1 MHLSALKFLNTSVIM
16 YTCEIRYHLQRPRPG
31 CRWKNIG
38 KQGRYKM
45 PITNIIIPASC
56 VVLILLIVIFFKST
70 YLTAPPNKALII
82 SGFRKSAGK
91 PRVVIGGSTIRI
103 PFLERI
109 DEIALDL
116 IQVDI
121 KTSSSVPTSEYININ
136 VDAVANV
143 KVASNPEYVVRAAE
157 NFLNKDADHI
167 GYVAQQVIEGNM
179 REIIGQMKL
188 SELIQKRDIFAQ
200 KVQSSVQ
207 EEMARMGLEV
217 VNLTIQNFIDDNS
230 VITDLGIENIS
241 QIRKDA
247 AISKANAERDVAI
260 AQAQASDQSNK
271 AKVAAQ
277 VSIAEQNKDLAIR
290 QAQFKIE
297 EDQKKAAADAAY
309 KIQEEAERRSIETAS
324 VEADIARREKEIE
337 LREKEVQL
345 KERELEANVRKKAEA
360 ERYAAEQAAE
370 AKKYEEAQAAEAK
383 RIAMEEEAKGIEAIG
398 IAEARA
404 LELKAEAMAKLNE
417 AGKLE
422 MLLSA
427 LPEIV
432 KAASDPLNKVGSIT
446 MYGDGNSTRLVK
458 DVMTT
463 VNQISEGVGLDIAGL
478 VNKAMPKGEE
488 NSGQ

>member
-1 MHLSALKFLNTSVIM
+1 METIILIPIICVIAV
-16 YTCEIRYHLQRPRPG
+16 LF
-31 CRWKNIG
+31 
-38 KQGRYKM
+38 
-45 PITNIIIPASC
+45 II
-56 VVLILLIVIFFKST
+56 IFFKTT

-82 SGFRKSAGK
+82 SGFRKTAGK

-103 PFLERI
+103 PFLERV

-143 KVASNPEYVVRAAE
+143 KVASNPEYVVLAAE
-157 NFLNKDADHI
+157 NFLNKDADYI

-179 REIIGQMKL
+179 REIIGQMRL

-217 VNLTIQNFIDDNS
+217 VNLTIQNFIDDNN

-260 AQAQASDQSNK
+260 AQAMASDQSNK
-271 AKVAAQ
+271 AKVEAQ

-309 KIQEEAERRSIETAS
+309 KIQEEAERRSIEIAS
-324 VEADIARREKEIE
+324 AEADIARREKEIE

-398 IAEARA
+398 IAEAKA

-427 LPEIV
+427 LPDIV

-463 VNQISEGVGLDIAGL
+463 VNQISEGIGLDIPNL
-478 VNKAMPKGEE
+478 VNKAMPKEE
-488 NSGQ
+488 

>member
-1 MHLSALKFLNTSVIM
+1 MNTIIMIPVI
-16 YTCEIRYHLQRPRPG
+16 C
-31 CRWKNIG
+31 
-38 KQGRYKM
+38 
-45 PITNIIIPASC
+45 AAA
-56 VVLILLIVIFFKST
+56 LIVIFIFFKTT

-82 SGFRKSAGK
+82 SGFRKHMGK

-103 PFLERI
+103 PFLERVDDI
-109 DEIALDL
+109 SLDL

-157 NFLNKDADHI
+157 NFLNKDADYI

-230 VITDLGIENIS
+230 VISDLGIENIS

-260 AQAQASDQSNK
+260 AQAQAQDQSNR
-271 AKVAAQ
+271 AKVEALA
-277 VSIAEQNKDLAIR
+277 SIAEQNKDLAIR

-309 KIQEEAERRSIETAS
+309 KIQEEAERRSIEVAS
-324 VEADIARREKEIE
+324 AEADIARREKEIE

-360 ERYAAEQAAE
+360 ERYAAEQEAE
-370 AKKYEEAQAAEAK
+370 AKKYQEAQAAEAK

-398 IAEARA
+398 IAEAKA

-463 VNQISEGVGLDIAGL
+463 VNQISEGVGLDIPGL
-478 VNKAMPKGEE
+478 VNKVMPKGEASE
-488 NSGQ
+488 

>member
-1 MHLSALKFLNTSVIM
+1 M
-16 YTCEIRYHLQRPRPG
+16 
-31 CRWKNIG
+31 
-38 KQGRYKM
+38 
-45 PITNIIIPASC
+45 
-56 VVLILLIVIFFKST
+56 
-70 YLTAPPNKALII
+70 
-82 SGFRKSAGK
+82 
-91 PRVVIGGSTIRI
+91 
-103 PFLERI
+103 
-109 DEIALDL
+109 
-116 IQVDI
+116 DI

-309 KIQEEAERRSIETAS
+309 KIQEEAERRSIEIAS
-324 VEADIARREKEIE
+324 AEADIARREKEIE

-345 KERELEANVRKKAEA
+345 KERELEANVKKKAEA

-422 MLLSA
+422 MLISA
-427 LPEIV
+427 LPDIV
-432 KAASDPLNKVGSIT
+432 KAASEPLNKVGSIT

-458 DVMTT
+458 DIMTT
-463 VNQISEGVGLDIAGL
+463 VNQVSEGVGLDIAGL
-478 VNKAMPKGEE
+478 VNKAMPKSEE
-488 NSGQ
+488 KK

>member
-1 MHLSALKFLNTSVIM
+1 METLYL
-16 YTCEIRYHLQRPRPG
+16 
-31 CRWKNIG
+31 
-38 KQGRYKM
+38 
-45 PITNIIIPASC
+45 IPAVC
-56 VVLILLIVIFFKST
+56 AAAIVVIIIFFKST

-103 PFLERI
+103 PFLERV

-157 NFLNKDADHI
+157 NFLNKEPDHI

-230 VITDLGIENIS
+230 VISDLGIENIS

-260 AQAQASDQSNK
+260 AQALASDQSNK

-277 VSIAEQNKDLAIR
+277 VSIAEQNKDLTIR

-309 KIQEEAERRSIETAS
+309 RIQEEAERRSIEIAS
-324 VEADIARREKEIE
+324 AEADIAKREKEIE
-337 LREKEVQL
+337 LREREVQL
-345 KERELEANVRKKAEA
+345 KERELDANIRKKAEA

-370 AKKYEEAQAAEAK
+370 AKKYQEAQEAEAK
-383 RIAMEEEAKGIEAIG
+383 RYAMEEEAKGIEAIG

-427 LPEIV
+427 MPAIV

-446 MYGDGNSTRLVK
+446 MYGDGNSTKLVK

-463 VNQISEGVGLDIAGL
+463 VNQISEGVGLDIPGL
-478 VNKAMPKGEE
+478 VNKIMPD
-488 NSGQ
+488 NNNNNNNQ

>member
-1 MHLSALKFLNTSVIM
+1 MSTLIM
-16 YTCEIRYHLQRPRPG
+16 
-31 CRWKNIG
+31 
-38 KQGRYKM
+38 
-45 PITNIIIPASC
+45 IPALC
-56 VVLILLIVIFFKST
+56 AAAILVIVIFFKST
-70 YLTAPPNKALII
+70 YLTASPNKALII
-82 SGFRKSAGK
+82 SGFRKTAGK

-103 PFLERI
+103 PFLERV

-116 IQVDI
+116 IQVDT

-143 KVASNPEYVVRAAE
+143 KVASSPEYVVRAAE

-230 VITDLGIENIS
+230 VISDLGIENIS

-247 AISKANAERDVAI
+247 AISKANAERDVAF
-260 AQAQASDQSNK
+260 AQALASDQSNK

-277 VSIAEQNKDLAIR
+277 VSIAEQNKDLTIR

-309 KIQEEAERRSIETAS
+309 RIQEEAERRSIEIAS
-324 VEADIARREKEIE
+324 AEADIAKREKEIE
-337 LREKEVQL
+337 LREREVQL
-345 KERELEANVRKKAEA
+345 KERELDANIRKKAEA

-370 AKKYEEAQAAEAK
+370 AKKYQEAQEAEAK
-383 RIAMEEEAKGIEAIG
+383 RYAMEEEAKGIEAIG

-427 LPEIV
+427 MPAIV

-446 MYGDGNSTRLVK
+446 MYGDGNSTKLVK

-463 VNQISEGVGLDIAGL
+463 VNQISEGVGLDIPGL
-478 VNKAMPKGEE
+478 VNRIMPGESDQQAAAS
-488 NSGQ
+488 NQ

>member
-1 MHLSALKFLNTSVIM
+1 MLSSTIL
-16 YTCEIRYHLQRPRPG
+16 
-31 CRWKNIG
+31 
-38 KQGRYKM
+38 
-45 PITNIIIPASC
+45 PISG
-56 VVLILLIVIFFKST
+56 VVLVIFLVFFFRST
-70 YLTAPPNKALII
+70 YMTAPPNKALII
-82 SGFRKSAGK
+82 TGFRKSHGK
-91 PRVVIGGSTIRI
+91 PRVVIGCSTIRM
-103 PFLERI
+103 PFLERV

-143 KVASNPEYVVRAAE
+143 KVASNADSVIRAAE
-157 NFLNKDADHI
+157 NFLNRDADYI

-207 EEMARMGLEV
+207 EEMSRMGLEV
-217 VNLTIQNFIDDNS
+217 VNLTIQNFIDDNN

-247 AISKANAERDVAI
+247 AISKANADRDVAI

-277 VSIAEQNKDLAIR
+277 ASIAEQNKDLAIR

-297 EDQKKAAADAAY
+297 EDQKKATADAAY
-309 KIQEEAERRSIETAS
+309 KIQEEAERRSIEIAS
-324 VEADIARREKEIE
+324 AEADIARREKEIE

-345 KERELEANVRKKAEA
+345 KERELEANVKKKAEA
-360 ERYAAEQAAE
+360 ERYAVEQAAE
-370 AKKYEEAQAAEAK
+370 AKKYQEAQEAEAK

-398 IAEARA
+398 IAEARS

-427 LPEIV
+427 LPDIV
-432 KAASDPLNKVGSIT
+432 KAASEPLNQVDKIT
-446 MYGDGNSTRLVK
+446 MYGDGNSTKLVK

-463 VNQISEGVGLDIAGL
+463 VNQVSEGVGLDIPGL
-478 VNKAMPKGEE
+478 VNQVMPKG
-488 NSGQ
+488 GDQ

>member
-1 MHLSALKFLNTSVIM
+1 MNPVI
-16 YTCEIRYHLQRPRPG
+16 Y
-31 CRWKNIG
+31 
-38 KQGRYKM
+38 
-45 PITNIIIPASC
+45 IPVIC
-56 VVLILLIVIFFKST
+56 VVIVLFAVVFFKST

-103 PFLERI
+103 PFLERV

-143 KVASNPEYVVRAAE
+143 KVASSPEYVVRAAE
-157 NFLNKDADHI
+157 NFLNKDANHI

-200 KVQSSVQ
+200 KVQSSVT

-230 VITDLGIENIS
+230 VISDLGIENIS

-260 AQAQASDQSNK
+260 AQAEASELSNK

-277 VSIAEQNKDLAIR
+277 VSIAEQNKDLAIQ

-297 EDQKKAAADAAY
+297 EDQKKATADAAY
-309 KIQEEAERRSIETAS
+309 RIQEEAERRSIEIATA
-324 VEADIARREKEIE
+324 EANIAKREKEIE
-337 LREKEVQL
+337 LREKEVML
-345 KERELEANVRKKAEA
+345 AERELDANVRKKAEA

-370 AKKYEEAQAAEAK
+370 AKKYQEAQEAEA
-383 RIAMEEEAKGIEAIG
+383 RRYAMEEEAKGIEAKG

-417 AGKLE
+417 AGKLD
-422 MLLSA
+422 MLLSV
-427 LPEIV
+427 LPDIV
-432 KAASDPLNKVGSIT
+432 RAASEPLNNVGSIT
-446 MYGDGNSTRLVK
+446 MYGDGNSTKLVK

-463 VNQISEGVGLDIAGL
+463 VSQISEGVGLDIPNL
-478 VNKAMPKGEE
+478 VSQVMPKKDKAE
-488 NSGQ
+488 

>member
-1 MHLSALKFLNTSVIM
+1 MMTYIVPILCLVALVVVI
-16 YTCEIRYHLQRPRPG
+16 
-31 CRWKNIG
+31 
-38 KQGRYKM
+38 
-45 PITNIIIPASC
+45 
-56 VVLILLIVIFFKST
+56 IFFRST

-103 PFLERI
+103 PFLERV

-143 KVASNPEYVVRAAE
+143 KVGSNPEFVVRAAE
-157 NFLNKDADHI
+157 NFLNKEADHI

-260 AQAQASDQSNK
+260 AQALASDQSNK

-277 VSIAEQNKDLAIR
+277 VNIAEQNKDLAIR
-290 QAQFKIE
+290 RAQFKIE
-297 EDQKKAAADAAY
+297 EDQKRATADAAY
-309 KIQEEAERRSIETAS
+309 KIQEEAERRSIEIATT
-324 VEADIARREKEIE
+324 EADIAKREKEIE

-345 KERELEANVRKKAEA
+345 KVKELEANVKRKAEA

-417 AGKLE
+417 AGKLQ

-427 LPEIV
+427 LPDIV
-432 KAASDPLNKVGSIT
+432 KAASAPLDKVGSIT
-446 MYGDGNSTRLVK
+446 MYGEGNSARLVR
-458 DVMTT
+458 DIMTT
-463 VNQISEGVGLDIAGL
+463 VNQVSEGVGLDIPGL
-478 VNKAMPKGEE
+478 VSNVMPKQTEAKPADTQKPEE
-488 NSGQ
+488 KN

>member
-1 MHLSALKFLNTSVIM
+1 MNNVFLIPIIFIAVILV
-16 YTCEIRYHLQRPRPG
+16 IF
-31 CRWKNIG
+31 
-38 KQGRYKM
+38 
-45 PITNIIIPASC
+45 
-56 VVLILLIVIFFKST
+56 IFFKTT
-70 YLTAPPNKALII
+70 YLTASPNKALII

-103 PFLERI
+103 PFLERV

-230 VITDLGIENIS
+230 VISDLGIENIS

-370 AKKYEEAQAAEAK
+370 AKKYQEAQAAEAK

-398 IAEARA
+398 IAEAKA

-446 MYGDGNSTRLVK
+446 MYGDGNSTKLVK
-458 DVMTT
+458 DIMTT
-463 VNQISEGVGLDIAGL
+463 VNQVSEGVGLDIPGL
-478 VNKAMPKGEE
+478 VNKVMPKEE
-488 NSGQ
+488 

>member
-1 MHLSALKFLNTSVIM
+1 M
-16 YTCEIRYHLQRPRPG
+16 
-31 CRWKNIG
+31 
-38 KQGRYKM
+38 
-45 PITNIIIPASC
+45 
-56 VVLILLIVIFFKST
+56 
-70 YLTAPPNKALII
+70 
-82 SGFRKSAGK
+82 
-91 PRVVIGGSTIRI
+91 
-103 PFLERI
+103 
-109 DEIALDL
+109 
-116 IQVDI
+116 
-121 KTSSSVPTSEYININ
+121 
-136 VDAVANV
+136 
-143 KVASNPEYVVRAAE
+143 
-157 NFLNKDADHI
+157 
-167 GYVAQQVIEGNM
+167 
-179 REIIGQMKL
+179 
-188 SELIQKRDIFAQ
+188 
-200 KVQSSVQ
+200 
-207 EEMARMGLEV
+207 
-217 VNLTIQNFIDDNS
+217 
-230 VITDLGIENIS
+230 
-241 QIRKDA
+241 
-247 AISKANAERDVAI
+247 AI
-260 AQAQASDQSNK
+260 AQALASDQSNK

-277 VSIAEQNKDLAIR
+277 VNIAEQNKDLAIR

-309 KIQEEAERRSIETAS
+309 KIQEEAERRSIEIAS
-324 VEADIARREKEIE
+324 TEADIARREKEIE

-427 LPEIV
+427 LPDIV

-463 VNQISEGVGLDIAGL
+463 VNQISEGIGLDIPNL
-478 VNKAMPKGEE
+478 VNKAMPKEE
-488 NSGQ
+488 

>member
-1 MHLSALKFLNTSVIM
+1 MIPSQFVFIFIAVIAAL
-16 YTCEIRYHLQRPRPG
+16 
-31 CRWKNIG
+31 
-38 KQGRYKM
+38 
-45 PITNIIIPASC
+45 
-56 VVLILLIVIFFKST
+56 LILIFFRTT
-70 YLTAPPNKALII
+70 YLTASPNKALII
-82 SGFRKSAGK
+82 SGFRKTEGR

-103 PFLERI
+103 PFLERV
-109 DEIALDL
+109 DEINLDL

-121 KTSSSVPTSEYININ
+121 KTSSSVPTQEYININ

-143 KVASNPEYVVRAAE
+143 KIKSLPEYVVRAAE
-157 NFLNKDADHI
+157 NFLNKPSEYI

-188 SELIQKRDIFAQ
+188 SELIQQRDIFAQ
-200 KVQSSVQ
+200 KVQSSVS
-207 EEMARMGLEV
+207 EEMSRMGLEV
-217 VNLTIQNFIDDNS
+217 VNLTIQNFIDDNN

-260 AQAQASDQSNK
+260 AQSLASEQSNK

-277 VSIAEQNKDLAIR
+277 ANIAEQNKELAIR
-290 QAQFKIE
+290 RAQFKIE
-297 EDQKKAAADAAY
+297 EDQKRAAADAAY
-309 KIQEEAERRSIETAS
+309 KIQEEAERRSIEIATA
-324 VEADIARREKEIE
+324 EADIAKREKEIE

-345 KERELEANVRKKAEA
+345 KERELEANVKKKAEA

-398 IAEARA
+398 IAEAKA
-404 LELKAEAMAKLNE
+404 LELKAEAMRKLNE

-427 LPEIV
+427 MPNIV
-432 KAASDPLNKVGSIT
+432 KAASDPLNKVESIT
-446 MYGDGNSTRLVK
+446 MYGEGNSAKLVK

-463 VNQISEGVGLDIAGL
+463 VNQVSEGVGLDIPGL
-478 VNKAMPKGEE
+478 VKNIMPSSSK
-488 NSGQ
+488 NSE

>member
-1 MHLSALKFLNTSVIM
+1 MT
-16 YTCEIRYHLQRPRPG
+16 T
-31 CRWKNIG
+31 
-38 KQGRYKM
+38 
-45 PITNIIIPASC
+45 
-56 VVLILLIVIFFKST
+56 ILLVPVICVIAILFIVVFFKTT

-82 SGFRKSAGK
+82 SGFRKTSGK

-103 PFLERI
+103 PFLERV

-143 KVASNPEYVVRAAE
+143 KVASNPEYVVLAAE

-179 REIIGQMKL
+179 REIIGQMRL

-200 KVQSSVQ
+200 KVQSSVA

-217 VNLTIQNFIDDNS
+217 VNLTIQNFIDDNN

-260 AQAQASDQSNK
+260 AQALASDQSNK

-277 VSIAEQNKDLAIR
+277 VNIAEQNKDLAIR

-309 KIQEEAERRSIETAS
+309 KIQEEAERRSIEIAS
-324 VEADIARREKEIE
+324 TEADIARREKEIE

-398 IAEARA
+398 IAEAKA

-427 LPEIV
+427 LPDIV

-463 VNQISEGVGLDIAGL
+463 VNQISEGIGLDIPNL
-478 VNKAMPKGEE
+478 VNKAMPKEE
-488 NSGQ
+488 

>member
-1 MHLSALKFLNTSVIM
+1 MLSLYFV
-16 YTCEIRYHLQRPRPG
+16 
-31 CRWKNIG
+31 
-38 KQGRYKM
+38 
-45 PITNIIIPASC
+45 PIIC
-56 VVLILLIVIFFKST
+56 VVVILFIVIFFKST

-103 PFLERI
+103 PFLERV

-143 KVASNPEYVVRAAE
+143 KVASNPEFVVRAAE

-217 VNLTIQNFIDDNS
+217 VNLTIQNFIDDNN

-260 AQAQASDQSNK
+260 AQSQASDQSNK

-277 VSIAEQNKDLAIR
+277 ASIAEQNKDLAIR

-297 EDQKKAAADAAY
+297 EDQKRAAADAAY
-309 KIQEEAERRSIETAS
+309 KIQEEAERRSIEIAS
-324 VEADIARREKEIE
+324 AEADIARREKEIE

-345 KERELEANVRKKAEA
+345 KERELEANVKKKAEA
-360 ERYAAEQAAE
+360 ERYAVEQAAE

-427 LPEIV
+427 LPDIV

-463 VNQISEGVGLDIAGL
+463 VNQISEGVGLDIKGL
-478 VNKAMPKGEE
+478 VNKAMPKETSQE
-488 NSGQ
+488 

>member
-1 MHLSALKFLNTSVIM
+1 MNNVFMIPIICVAVI
-16 YTCEIRYHLQRPRPG
+16 IF
-31 CRWKNIG
+31 IF
-38 KQGRYKM
+38 
-45 PITNIIIPASC
+45 
-56 VVLILLIVIFFKST
+56 IFFKTT
-70 YLTAPPNKALII
+70 YMTASPNRALII

-103 PFLERI
+103 PFLERV

-230 VITDLGIENIS
+230 VISDLGIENIS

-309 KIQEEAERRSIETAS
+309 KIQEEAERRSIEIAS

-370 AKKYEEAQAAEAK
+370 AKKYQEAQAAEAK
-383 RIAMEEEAKGIEAIG
+383 RIAMEEEAKGIEAVG
-398 IAEARA
+398 IAEAKA

-446 MYGDGNSTRLVK
+446 MYGDGNSTKLVK
-458 DVMTT
+458 DIMTT
-463 VNQISEGVGLDIAGL
+463 VNQVSEGVGLDIPGL
-478 VNKAMPKGEE
+478 VSKVMPKEE
-488 NSGQ
+488 K

>member
-1 MHLSALKFLNTSVIM
+1 MLAS
-16 YTCEIRYHLQRPRPG
+16 Y
-31 CRWKNIG
+31 
-38 KQGRYKM
+38 
-45 PITNIIIPASC
+45 IIPIIC
-56 VVLILLIVIFFKST
+56 VVVFLFILVFFRST

-82 SGFRKSAGK
+82 SGFRRSAGK

-103 PFLERI
+103 PFLERV

-143 KVASNPEYVVRAAE
+143 KVASSPESVVRAAE
-157 NFLNKDADHI
+157 NFLNKDANHI

-188 SELIQKRDIFAQ
+188 SELIQKRDVFAQ
-200 KVQSSVQ
+200 NVQTSVS

-297 EDQKKAAADAAY
+297 EDQKKATADAAY
-309 KIQEEAERRSIETAS
+309 RIQEEAERRSIEIATA
-324 VEADIARREKEIE
+324 EADIAKREKEIE

-345 KERELEANVRKKAEA
+345 KERELDADIRKRAEA

-370 AKKYEEAQAAEAK
+370 AKKYQEAQEAEAK
-383 RIAMEEEAKGIEAIG
+383 RYAMEEEAKGIEAIG
-398 IAEARA
+398 IAEART

-427 LPEIV
+427 MPAIV
-432 KAASDPLNKVGSIT
+432 KAASEPLNNVGKIT
-446 MYGDGNSTRLVK
+446 MYGDGNSTKLVK

-463 VNQISEGVGLDIAGL
+463 VNQVSEGVGLDIPGL
-478 VNKAMPKGEE
+478 VNRIMPGGEKKE
-488 NSGQ
+488 TKEE

>member
-1 MHLSALKFLNTSVIM
+1 MSTF
-16 YTCEIRYHLQRPRPG
+16 YF
-31 CRWKNIG
+31 
-38 KQGRYKM
+38 
-45 PITNIIIPASC
+45 IPAIC
-56 VVLILLIVIFFKST
+56 AAAILVIVIFFKST

-103 PFLERI
+103 PFLERV

-143 KVASNPEYVVRAAE
+143 KVASSPEYVVRAAE
-157 NFLNKDADHI
+157 NFLNKEADHI

-230 VITDLGIENIS
+230 VISDLGIENIS

-260 AQAQASDQSNK
+260 AQALASDQSNK

-277 VSIAEQNKDLAIR
+277 VSIAEQNKDLSIR

-309 KIQEEAERRSIETAS
+309 RIQEEAERRSIEIAS
-324 VEADIARREKEIE
+324 AEADIAKREKEIE
-337 LREKEVQL
+337 LREREVQL
-345 KERELEANVRKKAEA
+345 KERELDANIRKKAEA

-370 AKKYEEAQAAEAK
+370 AKKYQEAQEAEAK
-383 RIAMEEEAKGIEAIG
+383 RYAMEEEAKGIEAIG

-427 LPEIV
+427 MPAIV

-446 MYGDGNSTRLVK
+446 MYGDGNSTKLVK

-463 VNQISEGVGLDIAGL
+463 VNQISEGVGLDIPGL
-478 VNKAMPKGEE
+478 VNRIMPSEGE
-488 NSGQ
+488 QA

>member
-1 MHLSALKFLNTSVIM
+1 MEQF
-16 YTCEIRYHLQRPRPG
+16 
-31 CRWKNIG
+31 
-38 KQGRYKM
+38 
-45 PITNIIIPASC
+45 IIPIVC
-56 VVLILLIVIFFKST
+56 VVLLILILIFFRST

-82 SGFRKSAGK
+82 SGFRKSSGK

-103 PFLERI
+103 PFLERV

-143 KVASNPEYVVRAAE
+143 KVASNPESVVRAAE
-157 NFLNKDADHI
+157 NFLNKDADYI

-230 VITDLGIENIS
+230 VISDLGIENIS

-260 AQAQASDQSNK
+260 AQALASDQANK

-277 VSIAEQNKDLAIR
+277 VNIAEQNKDLSIR
-290 QAQFKIE
+290 KAQFKIE
-297 EDQKKAAADAAY
+297 EDQKKATADAAY
-309 KIQEEAERRSIETAS
+309 KIQEEAERRSIEIAS
-324 VEADIARREKEIE
+324 AEADIARREKEIE

-345 KERELEANVRKKAEA
+345 KERELDANIRKKAEA

-427 LPEIV
+427 LPDIV

-463 VNQISEGVGLDIAGL
+463 VDQVSRGVGLDIPGL
-478 VNKAMPKGEE
+478 INQVMPPSDKKEDK
-488 NSGQ
+488 

>member
-1 MHLSALKFLNTSVIM
+1 MDST
-16 YTCEIRYHLQRPRPG
+16 
-31 CRWKNIG
+31 
-38 KQGRYKM
+38 
-45 PITNIIIPASC
+45 
-56 VVLILLIVIFFKST
+56 LILPIIGIAAVLVFILVFFKWT

-103 PFLERI
+103 PFLERV

-143 KVASNPEYVVRAAE
+143 KVASNPEHVVLAAE
-157 NFLNKDADHI
+157 NFLNKDATHI

-200 KVQSSVQ
+200 KVQSSVA
-207 EEMARMGLEV
+207 EEMGRMGLEV

-230 VITDLGIENIS
+230 VISDLGIENIS

-260 AQAQASDQSNK
+260 AQALASDQSNK

-297 EDQKKAAADAAY
+297 EDQKRATADASY
-309 KIQEEAERRSIETAS
+309 RIQEEAERRSIEIATA
-324 VEADIARREKEIE
+324 EADIAKREKEIE

-345 KERELEANVRKKAEA
+345 MERELEANVKKKAEA

-370 AKKYEEAQAAEAK
+370 AKKYQEAQAAEAK

-427 LPEIV
+427 LPDIV

-446 MYGDGNSTRLVK
+446 MYGDGNSTKLVK

-463 VNQISEGVGLDIAGL
+463 VSQISEGVGLDIPGL
-478 VNKAMPKGEE
+478 VNQVMPKQDPGKDKA
-488 NSGQ
+488 

>member
-1 MHLSALKFLNTSVIM
+1 MLSLYLV
-16 YTCEIRYHLQRPRPG
+16 
-31 CRWKNIG
+31 
-38 KQGRYKM
+38 
-45 PITNIIIPASC
+45 PIIC
-56 VVLILLIVIFFKST
+56 VVVLLFIIVFFKST

-103 PFLERI
+103 PFLERV

-143 KVASNPEYVVRAAE
+143 KVASNPEFVVRAAE

-200 KVQSSVQ
+200 KVQSSVA
-207 EEMARMGLEV
+207 EEMQRMGLEV

-230 VITDLGIENIS
+230 VISDLGIENIS

-260 AQAQASDQSNK
+260 AQALASDQSNK

-277 VSIAEQNKDLAIR
+277 ANIAEQNKELAIR
-290 QAQFKIE
+290 QSQFKIE
-297 EDQKKAAADAAY
+297 EDQKRATADAAY
-309 KIQEEAERRSIETAS
+309 KIQEEAERRSIEIAT
-324 VEADIARREKEIE
+324 VNADIARREKEIE

-345 KERELEANVRKKAEA
+345 KERELDADIRKRAEA

-370 AKKYEEAQAAEAK
+370 AKKYQEAQEAEAK

-427 LPEIV
+427 LPDIV
-432 KAASDPLNKVGSIT
+432 KAASEPLKQVDSIT
-446 MYGDGNSTRLVK
+446 MYGDGNSTKLVK

-463 VNQISEGVGLDIAGL
+463 VSQISEGVGLDIPGL
-478 VNKAMPKGEE
+478 VNKAMPKQ
-488 NSGQ
+488 NNAQ

>member
-1 MHLSALKFLNTSVIM
+1 MNNVFLIPIICIAVI
-16 YTCEIRYHLQRPRPG
+16 
-31 CRWKNIG
+31 
-38 KQGRYKM
+38 
-45 PITNIIIPASC
+45 
-56 VVLILLIVIFFKST
+56 IVIFTFFKTT
-70 YLTAPPNKALII
+70 YLTASPNKALII

-103 PFLERI
+103 PFLERV

-230 VITDLGIENIS
+230 VISDLGIENIS

-370 AKKYEEAQAAEAK
+370 AKKYQEAQAAEAK

-398 IAEARA
+398 IAEAKA

-427 LPEIV
+427 LPDIV
-432 KAASDPLNKVGSIT
+432 KAASDPLNKVSSIT
-446 MYGDGNSTRLVK
+446 MYGDGNSAKLVK
-458 DVMTT
+458 DIMTT
-463 VNQISEGVGLDIAGL
+463 VNQVSEGVGLDIPGL
-478 VNKAMPKGEE
+478 VNKVMPKEE
-488 NSGQ
+488 K

>member
-1 MHLSALKFLNTSVIM
+1 MMT
-16 YTCEIRYHLQRPRPG
+16 Y
-31 CRWKNIG
+31 
-38 KQGRYKM
+38 
-45 PITNIIIPASC
+45 IIPALC
-56 VVLILLIVIFFKST
+56 VIVLILIIVFFKST

-143 KVASNPEYVVRAAE
+143 KVASTPESVVRAAE

-207 EEMARMGLEV
+207 EEMSRMGLEV
-217 VNLTIQNFIDDNS
+217 VNLTIQNFIDDNN

-247 AISKANAERDVAI
+247 AISKANADRDVAI
-260 AQAQASDQSNK
+260 AQSQASDQANK

-277 VSIAEQNKDLAIR
+277 ASIAEQNKELAIR

-309 KIQEEAERRSIETAS
+309 KIQEEAERRSIEIAS
-324 VEADIARREKEIE
+324 AEADIARREKEIE

-427 LPEIV
+427 LPDIV

-463 VNQISEGVGLDIAGL
+463 VNQVSEGVGLDIPGL
-478 VNKAMPKGEE
+478 ISQVMPKQKPDSAKE
-488 NSGQ
+488 

>member
-1 MHLSALKFLNTSVIM
+1 M
-16 YTCEIRYHLQRPRPG
+16 E
-31 CRWKNIG
+31 
-38 KQGRYKM
+38 
-45 PITNIIIPASC
+45 NIIFIPVIC
-56 VVLILLIVIFFKST
+56 VIVLLFIFIFFKTT

-82 SGFRKSAGK
+82 SGFRKSMGK

-143 KVASNPEYVVRAAE
+143 KVASNPESVGRAAE
-157 NFLNKDADHI
+157 NFLNKEADHS

-217 VNLTIQNFIDDNS
+217 VNLTIQNFIDDNN

-247 AISKANAERDVAI
+247 AISKANADRDVAI
-260 AQAQASDQSNK
+260 AQSQAAELSNK

-277 VSIAEQNKDLAIR
+277 ANIAEQNKDLAIR

-345 KERELEANVRKKAEA
+345 KERELDANIRKKAEA

-427 LPEIV
+427 LPDIV

-463 VNQISEGVGLDIAGL
+463 VNQISEGVGLDIQGL
-478 VNKAMPKGEE
+478 VNKAMPKD
-488 NSGQ
+488 NDK

>member
-1 MHLSALKFLNTSVIM
+1 METILLIPVI
-16 YTCEIRYHLQRPRPG
+16 
-31 CRWKNIG
+31 
-38 KQGRYKM
+38 
-45 PITNIIIPASC
+45 C
-56 VVLILLIVIFFKST
+56 VAAILLIVIFFKTT

-82 SGFRKSAGK
+82 SGFRKTSGK
-91 PRVVIGGSTIRI
+91 PRMVIGGSTIRI
-103 PFLERI
+103 PFLERV

-116 IQVDI
+116 LQVDI

-143 KVASNPEYVVRAAE
+143 KVASNPEYVVLAAE

-179 REIIGQMKL
+179 REIIGQMRL

-200 KVQSSVQ
+200 KVQSSVA

-217 VNLTIQNFIDDNS
+217 VNLTIQNFIDDNN

-260 AQAQASDQSNK
+260 AQALASDQSNK

-277 VSIAEQNKDLAIR
+277 VNIAEQNKDLAIR

-309 KIQEEAERRSIETAS
+309 KIQEEAERRSIEIAS
-324 VEADIARREKEIE
+324 TEADIARREKEIE

-345 KERELEANVRKKAEA
+345 KERELEANIRKKAEA

-398 IAEARA
+398 IAEAKA

-427 LPEIV
+427 LPDIV

-446 MYGDGNSTRLVK
+446 MFGDGNSTRLVK

-463 VNQISEGVGLDIAGL
+463 VNQISEGIGLDIPNL
-478 VNKAMPKGEE
+478 VNKAMPKEE
-488 NSGQ
+488 

>member
-1 MHLSALKFLNTSVIM
+1 MNNVFLIPIICIAVI
-16 YTCEIRYHLQRPRPG
+16 I
-31 CRWKNIG
+31 
-38 KQGRYKM
+38 
-45 PITNIIIPASC
+45 
-56 VVLILLIVIFFKST
+56 VVFIFFKTT
-70 YLTAPPNKALII
+70 YLTASPNKALII

-103 PFLERI
+103 PFLERV

-230 VITDLGIENIS
+230 VISDLGIENIS

-370 AKKYEEAQAAEAK
+370 AKKYQEAQAAEAK

-398 IAEARA
+398 IAEAKA
-404 LELKAEAMAKLNE
+404 LELKAEAMVKLNE

-446 MYGDGNSTRLVK
+446 MYGDGNSTKLVK
-458 DVMTT
+458 DIMTT
-463 VNQISEGVGLDIAGL
+463 VNQVSEGVGLDIPGL
-478 VNKAMPKGEE
+478 VSKVMPKEE
-488 NSGQ
+488 K

>member
-1 MHLSALKFLNTSVIM
+1 M
-16 YTCEIRYHLQRPRPG
+16 E
-31 CRWKNIG
+31 
-38 KQGRYKM
+38 
-45 PITNIIIPASC
+45 NIIFIPVIC
-56 VVLILLIVIFFKST
+56 VIVLLFIFIFFKTT

-82 SGFRKSAGK
+82 SGFRKSMGK

-143 KVASNPEYVVRAAE
+143 KVASNPESVVRAAE
-157 NFLNKDADHI
+157 NFLNKEADHI

-217 VNLTIQNFIDDNS
+217 VNLTIQNFIDDNN

-247 AISKANAERDVAI
+247 AISKANADRDVAI
-260 AQAQASDQSNK
+260 AQSQAAELSNK

-277 VSIAEQNKDLAIR
+277 ANIAEQNKDLAIR

-345 KERELEANVRKKAEA
+345 KERELDANIRKKAEA

-427 LPEIV
+427 LPDIV

-463 VNQISEGVGLDIAGL
+463 VNQISEGVGLDIQGL
-478 VNKAMPKGEE
+478 VNKAMPKD
-488 NSGQ
+488 NDK

>member
-1 MHLSALKFLNTSVIM
+1 MLAS
-16 YTCEIRYHLQRPRPG
+16 Y
-31 CRWKNIG
+31 
-38 KQGRYKM
+38 
-45 PITNIIIPASC
+45 IIPIIC
-56 VVLILLIVIFFKST
+56 VVVFLFILVFFRST

-82 SGFRKSAGK
+82 SGFRRSAGK

-103 PFLERI
+103 PFLERV

-143 KVASNPEYVVRAAE
+143 KVASSPESVVRAAE
-157 NFLNKDADHI
+157 NFLNKDANHI

-188 SELIQKRDIFAQ
+188 SELIQKRDVFAQ
-200 KVQSSVQ
+200 NVQTSVS

-297 EDQKKAAADAAY
+297 EDQKKATADAAY
-309 KIQEEAERRSIETAS
+309 RIQEEAERRSIEIATA
-324 VEADIARREKEIE
+324 EADIAKREKEIE

-345 KERELEANVRKKAEA
+345 KERELDADIRKRAEA

-370 AKKYEEAQAAEAK
+370 AKKYQEAQEAEAK
-383 RIAMEEEAKGIEAIG
+383 RYAMEEEAKGIEAIG

-427 LPEIV
+427 MPAIV
-432 KAASDPLNKVGSIT
+432 KAASEPLNNVGKIT
-446 MYGDGNSTRLVK
+446 MYGDGNSTKLVK

-463 VNQISEGVGLDIAGL
+463 VNQVSEGVGLDIPGL
-478 VNKAMPKGEE
+478 VNRIMPGGEKKE
-488 NSGQ
+488 TKEE

>member
-1 MHLSALKFLNTSVIM
+1 MNTVFMIPIICVAVI
-16 YTCEIRYHLQRPRPG
+16 
-31 CRWKNIG
+31 
-38 KQGRYKM
+38 
-45 PITNIIIPASC
+45 
-56 VVLILLIVIFFKST
+56 VVIFIFFKTT
-70 YLTAPPNKALII
+70 YMTASPNRALII

-103 PFLERI
+103 PFLERV

-230 VITDLGIENIS
+230 VISDLGIENIS

-309 KIQEEAERRSIETAS
+309 KIQEEAERRSIEIAS

-370 AKKYEEAQAAEAK
+370 AKKYQEAQAAEAK
-383 RIAMEEEAKGIEAIG
+383 RIAMEEEAKGIEAVG
-398 IAEARA
+398 IAEAKA

-446 MYGDGNSTRLVK
+446 MYGDGNSTKLVK
-458 DVMTT
+458 DIMTT
-463 VNQISEGVGLDIAGL
+463 VNQVSEGVGLDIPGL
-478 VNKAMPKGEE
+478 VSKVMPKEE
-488 NSGQ
+488 K

>member
-1 MHLSALKFLNTSVIM
+1 MLAS
-16 YTCEIRYHLQRPRPG
+16 Y
-31 CRWKNIG
+31 
-38 KQGRYKM
+38 
-45 PITNIIIPASC
+45 IIPIIC
-56 VVLILLIVIFFKST
+56 VVVFLFILVFFRST

-82 SGFRKSAGK
+82 SGFRRSAGK

-103 PFLERI
+103 PFLERV

-143 KVASNPEYVVRAAE
+143 KVASSPESVVRAAE
-157 NFLNKDADHI
+157 NFLNKDANHI

-188 SELIQKRDIFAQ
+188 SELIQKRDVFAQ
-200 KVQSSVQ
+200 NVQTSVS

-297 EDQKKAAADAAY
+297 EDQKKATADAAY
-309 KIQEEAERRSIETAS
+309 RIQEEAERRSIEIATA
-324 VEADIARREKEIE
+324 EADIAKREKEIE

-345 KERELEANVRKKAEA
+345 KERELDADIRKRAEA

-370 AKKYEEAQAAEAK
+370 AKKYQEAQEAEAK
-383 RIAMEEEAKGIEAIG
+383 RYAMEEEAKGIEAIG

-427 LPEIV
+427 MPAIV
-432 KAASDPLNKVGSIT
+432 KAASEPLNNVGKIT
-446 MYGDGNSTRLVK
+446 MYGDGNSTKLVK

-463 VNQISEGVGLDIAGL
+463 VNQVSEGVGLDIPGL
-478 VNKAMPKGEE
+478 VNRIMPGGEKKE
-488 NSGQ
+488 TKEEE

>member
-1 MHLSALKFLNTSVIM
+1 MNNVFLIPIICIAVI
-16 YTCEIRYHLQRPRPG
+16 
-31 CRWKNIG
+31 
-38 KQGRYKM
+38 
-45 PITNIIIPASC
+45 
-56 VVLILLIVIFFKST
+56 IVIFIFFKTT
-70 YLTAPPNKALII
+70 YLTASPNKALII

-91 PRVVIGGSTIRI
+91 PRVVIGGSTILI
-103 PFLERI
+103 PFLERV

-230 VITDLGIENIS
+230 VISDLGIENIS

-370 AKKYEEAQAAEAK
+370 AKKYQEAQAAEAK

-398 IAEARA
+398 IAEAKA

-427 LPEIV
+427 LPDIV
-432 KAASDPLNKVGSIT
+432 KAASDPLNKVSSIT
-446 MYGDGNSTRLVK
+446 MYGDGNSAKLVK
-458 DVMTT
+458 DIMTT
-463 VNQISEGVGLDIAGL
+463 VNQVSEGVGLDIPGL
-478 VNKAMPKGEE
+478 VNKVMPKEE
-488 NSGQ
+488 K

>member
-1 MHLSALKFLNTSVIM
+1 MEQF
-16 YTCEIRYHLQRPRPG
+16 
-31 CRWKNIG
+31 
-38 KQGRYKM
+38 
-45 PITNIIIPASC
+45 IIPIVC
-56 VVLILLIVIFFKST
+56 GVLLILILIFFRST

-82 SGFRKSAGK
+82 SGFRKSSGK

-103 PFLERI
+103 PFLERV

-143 KVASNPEYVVRAAE
+143 NVASNPESVVRAAE
-157 NFLNKDADHI
+157 NFLNKDADYI

-230 VITDLGIENIS
+230 VISDLGIENIS

-260 AQAQASDQSNK
+260 AQALASDQANK

-277 VSIAEQNKDLAIR
+277 VNIAEQNKDLSIR
-290 QAQFKIE
+290 KAQFKIE
-297 EDQKKAAADAAY
+297 EDQKKATADAAY
-309 KIQEEAERRSIETAS
+309 KIQEEAERRSIEIAS
-324 VEADIARREKEIE
+324 AEADIARREKEIE

-345 KERELEANVRKKAEA
+345 KERELDANIRKKAEA

-427 LPEIV
+427 LPDIV

-446 MYGDGNSTRLVK
+446 MYGDGNNTRLVK

-463 VNQISEGVGLDIAGL
+463 VDQVSRGVGLDIPGL
-478 VNKAMPKGEE
+478 INQVMPPSDKKEDK
-488 NSGQ
+488 

>member
-1 MHLSALKFLNTSVIM
+1 MNTVFTI
-16 YTCEIRYHLQRPRPG
+16 
-31 CRWKNIG
+31 
-38 KQGRYKM
+38 
-45 PITNIIIPASC
+45 PIIC
-56 VVLILLIVIFFKST
+56 VVVIIVIFIFFKTT
-70 YLTAPPNKALII
+70 YMTASPNRALII

-103 PFLERI
+103 PFLERV

-230 VITDLGIENIS
+230 VISDLGIENIS

-370 AKKYEEAQAAEAK
+370 AKKYQEAQAAEAK

-398 IAEARA
+398 IAEAKA

-427 LPEIV
+427 LPDIV

-446 MYGDGNSTRLVK
+446 MYGDGNSTKLVK
-458 DVMTT
+458 DIMTT
-463 VNQISEGVGLDIAGL
+463 VNQVSEGVGLDIPGL
-478 VNKAMPKGEE
+478 VNKVMPKEE
-488 NSGQ
+488 K

>member
-1 MHLSALKFLNTSVIM
+1 MNNVFLIPIIFIAVILV
-16 YTCEIRYHLQRPRPG
+16 IF
-31 CRWKNIG
+31 
-38 KQGRYKM
+38 
-45 PITNIIIPASC
+45 
-56 VVLILLIVIFFKST
+56 IFFKTT
-70 YLTAPPNKALII
+70 YLTASPNKALII

-103 PFLERI
+103 PFLERV

-136 VDAVANV
+136 VDAVTNV

-230 VITDLGIENIS
+230 VISDLGIENIS

-370 AKKYEEAQAAEAK
+370 AKKYQEAQAAEAK

-398 IAEARA
+398 IAEAKA

-446 MYGDGNSTRLVK
+446 MYGDGNSTKLVK
-458 DVMTT
+458 DIMTT
-463 VNQISEGVGLDIAGL
+463 VNQVSEGVGLDIPGL
-478 VNKAMPKGEE
+478 VNKVMPKEE
-488 NSGQ
+488 